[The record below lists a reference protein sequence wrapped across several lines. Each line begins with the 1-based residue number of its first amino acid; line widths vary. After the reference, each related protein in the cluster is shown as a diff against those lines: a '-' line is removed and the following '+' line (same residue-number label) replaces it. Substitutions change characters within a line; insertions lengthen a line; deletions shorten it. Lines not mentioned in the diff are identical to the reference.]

1 MKKTI
6 EDEIKR
12 KLFVKFFVNVIIKS
26 NRFILYTIT
35 EETRWL
41 DRYFV
46 NNNSQMANL
55 LLEFVSLFY

>member
-1 MKKTI
+1 MKLKGSY
-6 EDEIKR
+6 
-12 KLFVKFFVNVIIKS
+12 LLNSLLMFFIIKS

>member
-1 MKKTI
+1 MKLKGSY
-6 EDEIKR
+6 
-12 KLFVKFFVNVIIKS
+12 LLNSLLMFFIIKS
-26 NRFILYTIT
+26 NRFILYIIT

-55 LLEFVSLFY
+55 LLEFASLFY